1 MVTVHELAAVLCQAD
16 GSQNG
21 MSRLEQ
27 VLRREVPFPTR
38 IDYGKAVQRCKA
50 QGNWE
55 TWQHWCVQM
64 ENIII
69 NMCHEKRP
77 FRRKSS
83 LPKIVFQ
90 GLWLVIGGVGYPNL
104 SKDRSGCL
112 VSALMFFLQ
121 GTRSNWES
129 ESTPAMCE
137 ICDLRFQAIQ
147 NVAATSQCMLLLM
160 PRFVTGS
167 SFLLTT

>member
-112 VSALMFFLQ
+112 VSAFWCFFCKVPEATGNQ
-121 GTRSNWES
+121 NQH
-129 ESTPAMCE
+129 
-137 ICDLRFQAIQ
+137 LRCVRFAI
-147 NVAATSQCMLLLM
+147 SDFKPFRM
-160 PRFVTGS
+160 
-167 SFLLTT
+167 

>member
-55 TWQHWCVQM
+55 TWQH
-64 ENIII
+64 
-69 NMCHEKRP
+69 
-77 FRRKSS
+77 
-83 LPKIVFQ
+83 
-90 GLWLVIGGVGYPNL
+90 
-104 SKDRSGCL
+104 
-112 VSALMFFLQ
+112 
-121 GTRSNWES
+121 
-129 ESTPAMCE
+129 
-137 ICDLRFQAIQ
+137 
-147 NVAATSQCMLLLM
+147 
-160 PRFVTGS
+160 
-167 SFLLTT
+167 